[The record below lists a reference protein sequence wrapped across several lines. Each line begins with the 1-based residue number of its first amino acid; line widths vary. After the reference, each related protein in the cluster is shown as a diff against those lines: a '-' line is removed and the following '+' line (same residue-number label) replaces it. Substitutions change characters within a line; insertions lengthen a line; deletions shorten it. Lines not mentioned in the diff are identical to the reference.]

1 MLRSDRFDEIKDT
14 QKLSDE
20 DMAKIGVL
28 KIHPAFRMIALAEP
42 PVIGRKWLNCCRM

>member
-1 MLRSDRFDEIKDT
+1 MLRGDRYDEIKEK

-28 KIHPAFRMIALAEP
+28 RIHPAFRIIALAEP
-42 PVIGRKWLNCCRM
+42 PIIGK